1 MKFDILIK
9 IDGFKAQEFDFWT
22 ARTDAILADV
32 LILKND
38 AFWAIS
44 KNSLEKCIKNDVKM

>member
-9 IDGFKAQEFDFWT
+9 IDGFKAREFDFWT
-22 ARTDAILADV
+22 ARVDAILADV

-38 AFWAIS
+38 AFWTIS
-44 KNSLEKCIKNDVKM
+44 KESLKTVLQVL